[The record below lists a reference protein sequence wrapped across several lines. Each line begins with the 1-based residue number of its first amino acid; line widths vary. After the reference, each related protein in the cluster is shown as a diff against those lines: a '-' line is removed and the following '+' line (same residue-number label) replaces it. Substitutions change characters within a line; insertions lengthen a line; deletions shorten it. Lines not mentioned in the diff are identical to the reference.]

1 MTELKI
7 SEDEKVQAG
16 IKNGSIKNFEYLKLN
31 LKDTGVWGLF
41 VFF

>member
-7 SEDEKVQAG
+7 SKDEKIQVG

-31 LKDTGVWGLF
+31 LKDTGVGVLG
-41 VFF
+41 FF